1 MRTQRLTKIDNGS
14 ENENS
19 LDSRALIS
27 SSQPWLNDDGI
38 ALSLE
43 ELRLISKN
51 WDTEM
56 WNQYLKYLE
65 PVQKEKLVSP
75 GRLQRE
81 FNRKNENIF
90 SQACG
95 ACSLH
100 TSQLAQLL
108 KILTERQR
116 QVIEMI
122 YWKNMSHRNIAA
134 SLGIYQSTVADIK
147 KGALKKMKKFAK
159 MNPVTL
165 PISKGSE
172 QNDETKENQHAD
184 KYSA

>member
-1 MRTQRLTKIDNGS
+1 MKTPRLTKIDNSSGD
-14 ENENS
+14 ENS
-19 LDSRALIS
+19 LDSRAIIS
-27 SSQPWLNDDGI
+27 SSQPWLDDEGM

-51 WDTEM
+51 WDIEM
-56 WNQYLKYLE
+56 WSQYLKYLE

-90 SQACG
+90 SRACG
-95 ACSLH
+95 GSSLH
-100 TSQLAQLL
+100 ASQLSQLL
-108 KILTERQR
+108 GILTERQR

-122 YWKNMSHRNIAA
+122 FWKNMSHRNIAA

-147 KGALKKMKKFAK
+147 KSALKKMKKFAK
-159 MNPVTL
+159 INPVTL
-165 PISKGSE
+165 PISKGTK
-172 QNDETKENQHAD
+172 QNDETKEDQHAD